1 MLVSLSLLPKTPINL
16 SILRRLPSNG
26 ADKGCDGVRQI
37 GSIHVQSLW
46 QGYRFGLTPDRIFWQ
61 GSARVRC
68 DKMVPFR
75 LFSSQVESDWFSGR
89 YSRCYFAK
97 DKEALRSLEAGASSN
112 GDKKRDC
119 DGASQSDDSPMKKK
133 QNVSSDT
140 REGQD
145 IVFSDSEIKDNYK
158 DATLSSQWKA
168 FQTVIFNMKGDGL
181 HDSAKIAAFDFDGCL
196 ANTNVRRT
204 GANAWSLMYPNIPMK
219 LKELYNDGY
228 KLVIFTNESNIDRW
242 KNKRQVAVDSKIGR
256 LENFIKCVEL
266 PIQVF
271 IACGISNKGQNADA
285 YRKPSIGMWTLLKE
299 HFNSGV
305 AIDMHQSFYV
315 GDAAGRAGDHSDAD
329 REFAKAIGLKFYAP
343 EEYFDAD

>member
-1 MLVSLSLLPKTPINL
+1 MAPTKVVTEYAKSGRSTCKVC
-16 SILRRLPSNG
+16 G
-26 ADKGCDGVRQI
+26 KGI
-37 GSIHVQSLW
+37 GSGSLRIGSSGKGP
-46 QGYRFGLTPDRIFWQ
+46 QGFDVTKWYHLDCFPVKSNPI
-61 GSARVRC
+61 GS
-68 DKMVPFR
+68 
-75 LFSSQVESDWFSGR
+75 VEDIVGVTSLKE
-89 YSRCYFAK
+89 A

-112 GDKKRDC
+112 GDKKKRDC